1 MENIHMNDIEEEE
14 EEEEEALLKTFQT
27 VSSFQTGVGGL
38 YFHPS

>member
-1 MENIHMNDIEEEE
+1 MENIHMNDIEE

>member
-14 EEEEEALLKTFQT
+14 EEEAALLKTFQT
-27 VSSFQTGVGGL
+27 VSSVQTGVGGL